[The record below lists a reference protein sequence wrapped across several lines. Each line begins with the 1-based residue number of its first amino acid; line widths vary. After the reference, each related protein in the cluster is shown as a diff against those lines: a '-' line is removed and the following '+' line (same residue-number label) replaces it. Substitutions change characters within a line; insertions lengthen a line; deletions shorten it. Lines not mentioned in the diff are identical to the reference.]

1 MNLSFQDSTYSSSN
15 KPSTTT
21 LKADIQTIETDFNA
35 HESDTSTHGVS
46 GAIVG
51 TTDSQTLTNKAITFT
66 DTTIGVNVKSR
77 AARTT
82 NQSIADSTAT
92 KLTLDTETYDIGGD
106 FDAATN
112 YRFTAPVTGYYM
124 ICAQVNYATA
134 GDGAVEQLD
143 IRKNGSDF
151 LRSTGRASSTSNA
164 SVNISDIV
172 LLTAA
177 DYVELWFTHS
187 TGAGQN
193 CTGSMAIHLISI

>member
-15 KPSTTT
+15 KPSTAT
-21 LKADIQTIETDFNA
+21 LKTDIQTIETDFNA
-35 HESDTSTHGVS
+35 HVADTATHGVA

-51 TTDSQTLTNKAITFT
+51 TTDAQTLTNKAITFT

-82 NQSIADSTAT
+82 NQAIADATAT
-92 KLTLDTETYDIGGD
+92 KISLDTETYDIGGD
-106 FDAATN
+106 FDAVTN
-112 YRFTAPVTGYYM
+112 YRFTAPVTGYYI
-124 ICAQVNYATA
+124 ICAQVNYASA
-134 GDGAVEQLD
+134 GDGSVEQLD

-151 LRSTGRASSTSNA
+151 LRVTDRAAGTGNS

-177 DYVELWFTHS
+177 DYVELWFTH
-187 TGAGQN
+187 GAGAGEN
-193 CTGSMAIHLISI
+193 CTGSMAIHLLSI